1 MAYSLWWSK
10 VQYTLNRGGPWST
23 NLHSGASS
31 FKERIIRTRQSII
44 HFSFFHV
51 PNSDRGSALHRCMH
65 CSLRK
70 GLRCMHSLFVRRRPG
85 HASLFDRGLVSP
97 VRCRTVYGHELLL
110 SCHTGTG
117 RTAVWPS
124 IPREQFRRLPADV
137 LVIDIPVLRTSTLL

>member
-1 MAYSLWWSK
+1 MVVESPVYFEPRWTLVDKPPLWCLVLQGTHNPNQAVYHELSFYLPYIHSSHCYLPLHYSCIKHLTARP
-10 VQYTLNRGGPWST
+10 VMPTQ
-23 NLHSGASS
+23 
-31 FKERIIRTRQSII
+31 
-44 HFSFFHV
+44 HF
-51 PNSDRGSALHRCMH
+51 PAEC
-65 CSLRK
+65 
-70 GLRCMHSLFVRRRPG
+70 
-85 HASLFDRGLVSP
+85 FDRGLVSP